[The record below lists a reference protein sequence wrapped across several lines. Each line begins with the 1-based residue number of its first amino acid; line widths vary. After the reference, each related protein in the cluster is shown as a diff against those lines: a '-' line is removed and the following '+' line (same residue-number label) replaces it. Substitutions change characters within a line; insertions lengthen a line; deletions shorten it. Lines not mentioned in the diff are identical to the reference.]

1 MSADGKRVRLSLK
14 VKLSAFALLIL
25 VIIVGA
31 GYEFFVKPTGDLLQR
46 TLLTKGRALC
56 QNLAYNVR
64 FGVLTGDEL
73 ELGKNVEGV
82 IAEEDV
88 LYVLIYNRDGSEI
101 VLKAPSGEL
110 GRKAMEMALEVAF
123 DADTAQTPIALQ
135 LPGSG
140 EAFYDVVSTVRRS
153 ESAGSADVEGLGS
166 SSDGER
172 GAIIGYVH
180 LGVALKDIREAEAEF
195 RRHLMVVTGLIAV
208 PGLTAVVLLIW
219 FVITP
224 LNRMSTVADK
234 IAAGDLTEAVEVTSR
249 DEIGLLAQSFN
260 EMLDGLR
267 ALARE
272 LTAAGGQLSNSASE
286 ILTAAE
292 EQSASS
298 REQSVSVNETTAT
311 MEELAQTSKQ
321 IAENSDR
328 VARTAEETFHTAQ
341 SGSKAVEDTI
351 AGMMSIKAQTENNT
365 NKIFALGDRIQ
376 KIGNVVK
383 IINDIADQTKLIAFN
398 AAIEAAG
405 AGEAGKRF
413 SIVAV
418 EVRRLADTV
427 VESIEEIK
435 NTITEI
441 QLATNE
447 LILSSE
453 KGIKDVEEGVNVA
466 SRAGEALQKIIA
478 MIKHTT
484 ESSKQISLS
493 TQQQRTASEQVVI
506 SMKEVSKTANQ
517 TASSSK
523 QTIAIATELNQL
535 SEQLGAV
542 VKRFDLGNGD
552 GGGRASATAAKR
564 PREG

>member
-1 MSADGKRVRLSLK
+1 MDPSQKRASFSLTL
-14 VKLSAFALLIL
+14 KLTFIALAMFL
-25 VIIVGA
+25 VIAIA
-31 GYEFFVKPTGDLLQR
+31 GYFLFLGPTLRLLQDS
-46 TLLTKGRALC
+46 LLGKGKALC
-56 QNLAYNVR
+56 DSLAYNASY
-64 FGVLTGDEL
+64 GVLIANEEEL
-73 ELGKNVEGV
+73 AKSALGVW
-82 IAEEDV
+82 AEEDV
-88 LYVLIYNRDGSEI
+88 LYVIVYNKTGTEVLFQKPKGEFGPTALAAARSAVKPDATGETTLQHENGMRFIDIARPVFRSEGASTGVEAI
-101 VLKAPSGEL
+101 LEGPSST
-110 GRKAMEMALEVAF
+110 K
-123 DADTAQTPIALQ
+123 QSTPI
-135 LPGSG
+135 G
-140 EAFYDVVSTVRRS
+140 T
-153 ESAGSADVEGLGS
+153 
-166 SSDGER
+166 
-172 GAIIGYVH
+172 VH
-180 LGVALKDIREAEAEF
+180 LGLALTDINKARYEF
-195 RRHLMVVTGLIAV
+195 LRLALILAI
-208 PGLTAVVLLIW
+208 LIVLLGVIGTTLLYR
-219 FVITP
+219 FVIYP
-224 LNRMSTVADK
+224 LTRIAGAAGK
-234 IAAGDLTEAVEVTSR
+234 IASGNLTEKVEVGSR
-249 DEIGLLAQSFN
+249 DEIGLLAETFN
-260 EMLDGLR
+260 EMLDGL
-267 ALARE
+267 AGLARE
-272 LTAAGGQLSNSASE
+272 LKMAGGQLSASASE

-321 IAENSDR
+321 IAENSDK

-341 SGSKAVEDTI
+341 TGSKAVEDTI
-351 AGMMSIKAQTENNT
+351 SGMMSIKGQTETNT
-365 NKIFALGDRIQ
+365 NKIFALSEKIQ
-376 KIGNVVK
+376 KINNVVK

-427 VESIEEIK
+427 MESIEEIK

-447 LILSSE
+447 LIMSSE

-478 MIKHTT
+478 MIRQTT

-523 QTIAIATELNQL
+523 QTISIATELNQL
-535 SEQLGAV
+535 SEQLATV
-542 VKRFDLGNGD
+542 VKRFNL
-552 GGGRASATAAKR
+552 GGGDVEYAEPARR
-564 PREG
+564 RLRDRERN